1 MARADAIVLLV
12 DHRAFGSLTLA
23 DLAGK
28 ALIDTRGCPQGVISG
43 HLDEVRFAEVVNVID
58 QLRLRS
64 LPDRTAAIPAAM
76 TTVR

>member
-1 MARADAIVLLV
+1 MRQ
-12 DHRAFGSLTLA
+12 RFGVVP
-23 DLAGK
+23 DEPNV